1 MDCARTLLVGLTLI
15 TTLAGLTGCETD
27 QLKQQRDLLWSENKE
42 LRENQARLQTALDA
56 AEADRNR
63 LQTQNSQLQDNLATA
78 AQPAPLPAPAP
89 LPLAASANSGFSS
102 IDGVET
108 IQGAGQV
115 TVRVPGD
122 VLFSPGKIALKP
134 TARKTLDKIAAVLKR
149 EHSGETVR
157 IEGYTDNDPIKKSPW
172 ADNLELSLQRA
183 AAVHRYL
190 EQQGVDGKRMYA
202 AGFGPHKPRGNK
214 NQSRR
219 VEIVVLA
226 K

>member
-15 TTLAGLTGCETD
+15 SSLAGLSGCEMD
-27 QLKQQRDLLWSENKE
+27 QIKQERELLWSENQE

-56 AEADRNR
+56 AEADRSR
-63 LQTQNSQLQDNLATA
+63 LQAQTSQLQGDLAA
-78 AQPAPLPAPAP
+78 AATQPVVLPPPLP
-89 LPLAASANSGFSS
+89 AASANSGFSS
-102 IDGVET
+102 IDGIET
-108 IQGAGQV
+108 IQGAGQI

-134 TARKTLDKIAAVLKR
+134 TAQKTLGKIAAVLKR
-149 EHSGETVR
+149 EHAGDAVR
-157 IEGYTDNDPIKKSPW
+157 IEGYTDTDPIRKSQW

-190 EQQGVDGKRMYA
+190 EQKGVDGKRMYA
-202 AGFGPHKPRGNK
+202 AGFGPYKPRLSK
-214 NQSRR
+214 DQSRR